1 MVWLRT
7 TGIAA
12 MVLALAGFPAAARE
26 PDTRQELGA
35 ITAELIEKLRL
46 LETAL
51 ETEAPQF
58 PTDILSQAFEAAMP
72 VLPAGDERR
81 WGTTFA
87 FDFESEVAT
96 GALEPDGEGPT
107 VLTDARGCTPEGSTA
122 EIIHFSRFTRGSV
135 RGHRC
140 IIVAGE
146 GGAMQSKTYA
156 EGPDRRLTA
165 YYGVA
170 MSVSGEPDEARRRL
184 EARMDQ
190 NVALAGIFA
199 DYALEMFI
207 RREAGTAA
215 SEEPF
220 AARLDRMNER
230 LADIAAALEAPA
242 TTPDPAP

>member
-1 MVWLRT
+1 MDWRRT

-12 MVLALAGFPAAARE
+12 MALVLAASNAAAQE
-26 PDTRQELGA
+26 SETLQELEG
-35 ITAELIEKLRL
+35 ITAELIEKLSL

-51 ETEAPQF
+51 ETDAPQF
-58 PTDILSQAFEAAMP
+58 PTDILNQAFGAAMP
-72 VLPAGDERR
+72 VLPVGDERP
-81 WGTTFA
+81 WGATFA

-96 GALEPDGEGPT
+96 GALEANENGQA
-107 VLTDARGCTPEGSTA
+107 VLTDARGCTPDGSTA

-146 GGAMQSKTYA
+146 GGAMQSVTYA
-156 EGPDRRLTA
+156 EGPTRRLTA

-170 MSVSGEPDEARRRL
+170 MSVSGEPDEARRQL

-190 NVALAGIFA
+190 NVALAGVLA

-207 RREAGTAA
+207 RREAGTTA

-230 LADIAAALEAPA
+230 LADIAAAFESPRP
-242 TTPDPAP
+242 TPDPIP